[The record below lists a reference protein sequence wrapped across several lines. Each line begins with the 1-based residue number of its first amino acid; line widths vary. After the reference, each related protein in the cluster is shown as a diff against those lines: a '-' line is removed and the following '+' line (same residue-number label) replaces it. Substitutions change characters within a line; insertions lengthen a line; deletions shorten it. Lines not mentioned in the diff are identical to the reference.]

1 MRDKNG
7 KEATVTR
14 WVDDQGQ
21 QQIVILSFSYI
32 KYIFFLFILITG
44 YESW

>member
-21 QQIVILSFSYI
+21 QQIVSLSFRILNIYL
-32 KYIFFLFILITG
+32 FLCIG